1 MDYQKAFDT
10 VNRTHLWSKLLSIGI
25 KGRIFDVITNTY
37 KDAQS
42 CIRHNSELS
51 SLFPCNNGVRQGEN
65 LSPLLFSI
73 NLNDLDTFLS
83 HSCKGITLEEPTLGL
98 NEYIK
103 LFTLLYADDTIL
115 LANSEN
121 DLQIALDKL
130 YIYCEKWKLTVNTS
144 KTKVVVFSRGK
155 VRNIPKWR
163 FGSDEVGT
171 TPEYSVYE
179 NIFEISDILSD
190 VYRIYDGHSSK
201 L

>member
-37 KDAQS
+37 KDAKS

-73 NLNDLDTFLS
+73 YLNDLDTFLS

-130 YIYCEKWKLTVNTS
+130 HL
-144 KTKVVVFSRGK
+144 
-155 VRNIPKWR
+155 
-163 FGSDEVGT
+163 
-171 TPEYSVYE
+171 
-179 NIFEISDILSD
+179 L
-190 VYRIYDGHSSK
+190 
-201 L
+201 